1 MAAQTV
7 STDIAGELNITARR
21 NDSFKFQLAV
31 TDPTNTGTDGNT
43 SLIMVG
49 GINGA
54 ATSNIYQGKLTVI
67 DSSSGDVK
75 LILFSARWTSSDTE
89 ATTDPNS
96 SEPTA
101 TSQGLYYGSSSGG
114 TNVGGGIDFSAMST
128 DAAGNRVTIS
138 CPYTYMSFEPGTYK
152 YDLQIRKRI
161 STTLDTEFTTWLYGN
176 LTLLQDVTQL

>member
-31 TDPTNTGTDGNT
+31 TDPSITANDGNT
-43 SLIMVG
+43 SLVMVG
-49 GINGA
+49 GIAGA
-54 ATSNIYQGKLTVI
+54 STSNIYQGKLTVI
-67 DSSSGDVK
+67 DSSSGDIK
-75 LILFSARWTSSDTE
+75 LILFSARWTSTDTE
-89 ATTDPNS
+89 TDTDPTS

-101 TSQGLYYGSSSGG
+101 TSQGLYYGTSSGG
-114 TNVGGGIDFSAMST
+114 TSVGGGIDFSDMT
-128 DAAGNRVTIS
+128 DNAAENRVTIS

-152 YDLQIRKRI
+152 YDLQIRKRT
-161 STTLDTEFTTWLYGN
+161 STSIDTEFTTWLYGN